1 MKRISSGT
9 TPRRRTID
17 ELDTDLLTTL
27 EELDKRLYAVLS
39 KTTRYRNILGHEI
52 KRLRSGSAPEVV
64 RALLLQWEPLRREI
78 KRLADLLRR
87 RAAPVFR
94 HRHVKRGA
102 GCPAYRARQG
112 RGRPPAIEVG
122 PERAV
127 RDRLSQVLVAGGDEA
142 NGLPCRQR

>member
-39 KTTRYRNILGHEI
+39 KTTRYRNILRHEI

-64 RALLLQWEPLRREI
+64 RANLLQWEPLRREI
-78 KRLADLLRR
+78 IRLA
-87 RAAPVFR
+87 
-94 HRHVKRGA
+94 H
-102 GCPAYRARQG
+102 
-112 RGRPPAIEVG
+112 
-122 PERAV
+122 
-127 RDRLSQVLVAGGDEA
+127 DR
-142 NGLPCRQR
+142 

>member
-39 KTTRYRNILGHEI
+39 KTTRYRNILGNEI

-64 RALLLQWEPLRREI
+64 RANLLQWEPLRREI
-78 KRLADLLRR
+78 IRLA
-87 RAAPVFR
+87 
-94 HRHVKRGA
+94 H
-102 GCPAYRARQG
+102 
-112 RGRPPAIEVG
+112 
-122 PERAV
+122 
-127 RDRLSQVLVAGGDEA
+127 DR
-142 NGLPCRQR
+142 

>member
-27 EELDKRLYAVLS
+27 EELDKRLYAMLS

-64 RALLLQWEPLRREI
+64 RAILLQWEPLRREI
-78 KRLADLLRR
+78 RRLAQDL
-87 RAAPVFR
+87 
-94 HRHVKRGA
+94 
-102 GCPAYRARQG
+102 
-112 RGRPPAIEVG
+112 
-122 PERAV
+122 
-127 RDRLSQVLVAGGDEA
+127 
-142 NGLPCRQR
+142 